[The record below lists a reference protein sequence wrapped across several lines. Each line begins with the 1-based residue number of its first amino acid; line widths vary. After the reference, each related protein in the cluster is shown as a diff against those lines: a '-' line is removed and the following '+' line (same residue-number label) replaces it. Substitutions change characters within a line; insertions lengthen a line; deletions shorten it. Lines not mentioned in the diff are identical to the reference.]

1 MSKHIAFF
9 VTSLNVGGVERAFVN
24 LANSFLDSGYKV
36 DFVVCQYTGNLKNE
50 LDKKANVIV
59 LSDSRLRKSIF
70 QLLRYIKKSD
80 ADCIITGPTYP
91 NIVALIANFLAF
103 NKMKVIVSQH
113 SYQDIEMNNLGLLGK
128 AAPLLIKATYN
139 YASKVVCVSKG
150 VAMDMIKN
158 YNIKSAKTATI
169 YNAVIDLSFLQKAC
183 DSIQNVDTT
192 HIFDKKYLIA
202 VGRLVAVKNYS
213 FMIEAYAKLR
223 KLNPDFEYDLVILGE
238 GEELGNLQNLIK
250 NNNLQNFV
258 HLLGSFANPLPIIKN
273 ASLFIHTSF
282 SEAMPLVYV
291 EALALKVPVVTIN
304 NKGALEILEN
314 VKTKKIIEEHSED
327 DFVNAVLEMLSI
339 EFSDNDF
346 PDLSN
351 FKSDRIRNAY
361 EKVIYDS

>member
-1 MSKHIAFF
+1 
-9 VTSLNVGGVERAFVN
+9 
-24 LANSFLDSGYKV
+24 
-36 DFVVCQYTGNLKNE
+36 
-50 LDKKANVIV
+50 
-59 LSDSRLRKSIF
+59 
-70 QLLRYIKKSD
+70 
-80 ADCIITGPTYP
+80 
-91 NIVALIANFLAF
+91 
-103 NKMKVIVSQH
+103 
-113 SYQDIEMNNLGLLGK
+113 MNNLGLLGK

-158 YNIKSAKTATI
+158 YNIKPAKTTTI
-169 YNAVIDLSFLQKAC
+169 YNAVIDLSFLQKSH
-183 DSIQNVDTT
+183 DSIQNIGTT

-202 VGRLVAVKNYS
+202 VGRLVAVKNYP
-213 FMIEAYAKLR
+213 FMIEAYTKLR
-223 KLNPDFEYDLVILGE
+223 KLNPAFEYDLVILGE

-273 ASLFIHTSF
+273 ASLFMHTSF

-314 VKTKKIIEEHSED
+314 VKTKKIIEKHSED

-351 FKSDRIRNAY
+351 FKSDRIRDAY